1 MYDFIILDFGNVT
14 GHEVCLLRQ
23 CSGIYVPVEDAEL
36 LEDAMKTAADAA
48 SSRNLLDYRT
58 PVKYDVFC
66 MLFRLTAIVLLGLM
80 LGVVKMY
87 LCEPFLETRL
97 LWKTS
102 VICSLAAAACV
113 ELGMNRF
120 GLLPSWMRFFM
131 CVLLAEGTLG
141 KGGSGGSD
149 SYDLYRNF
157 D

>member
-1 MYDFIILDFGNVT
+1 
-14 GHEVCLLRQ
+14 
-23 CSGIYVPVEDAEL
+23 
-36 LEDAMKTAADAA
+36 MKTAADAA

-131 CVLLAEGTLG
+131 CVLLAEGPLG
-141 KGGSGGSD
+141 TGD
-149 SYDLYRNF
+149 LAVRIRMILYRKF